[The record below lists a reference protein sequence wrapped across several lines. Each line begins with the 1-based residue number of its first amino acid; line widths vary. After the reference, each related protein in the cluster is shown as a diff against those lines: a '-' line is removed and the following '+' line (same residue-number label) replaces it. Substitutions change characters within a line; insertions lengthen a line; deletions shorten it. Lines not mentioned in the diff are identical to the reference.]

1 MDQPPALTGCLV
13 LYQYEGIVQM
23 RILVISDI
31 HSNSVA
37 LESIREKFDIC
48 FCLGDLVDY
57 GPNPARCV
65 QWVMENKAEVVRGNH
80 DHGTAHSV
88 AVVGG
93 TGFRYLT
100 SVTRPLQWAA
110 LDSSQRNFLA
120 RLPLTRRLV
129 VDGVRY
135 LLLHGTPRDP
145 LDEYLRRDP
154 AAWAEQVKDQEVDVV
169 CVGHSHMQFELDAG
183 GVRILN
189 PGSVGLPRDSDPRA
203 AYAIIDNGKIQLKRL
218 RYDIEKA
225 IAMNDALPIPDEAK
239 AMYRTCLTNGRL
251 RPPVAAESKSA
262 ILENSA

>member
-1 MDQPPALTGCLV
+1 
-13 LYQYEGIVQM
+13 M

-37 LESIREKFDIC
+37 LEAIREKFDIC

-57 GPNPARCV
+57 GPVPANCV
-65 QWVMENKAEVVRGNH
+65 QWIIDNKAEVVRGNH

-88 AVVGG
+88 AVVGD

-100 SVTRPLQWAA
+100 SVTRPLQWSA
-110 LDSSQRNFLA
+110 LDTNQRKFLA
-120 RLPLTRRLV
+120 RLPITKRVV

-135 LLLHGTPRDP
+135 LLVHGTPRDP
-145 LDEYLRRDP
+145 LDEYLRKDP
-154 AAWAEQVKDQEVDVV
+154 AAWAEQVKDLEVDVV
-169 CVGHSHMQFELDAG
+169 CVGHSHLQFDLDAG

-203 AYAIIDNGKIQLKRL
+203 AYAIIENGKIQNIQLKRIP
-218 RYDIEKA
+218 YDIQKA
-225 IAMNDALPIPDEAK
+225 IAMNDALPLPDEAK

-251 RPPVAAESKSA
+251 RPTVAPESKSA
-262 ILENSA
+262 VAERSA

>member
-1 MDQPPALTGCLV
+1 
-13 LYQYEGIVQM
+13 M

-37 LESIREKFDIC
+37 LEAIREKFDIC

-57 GPNPARCV
+57 GPDPAKCV
-65 QWVMENKAEVVRGNH
+65 QWIIDNKAEVVRGNH

-88 AVVGG
+88 AVVGD

-100 SVTRPLQWAA
+100 SVTRPLQWSA
-110 LDSSQRNFLA
+110 LDTNQRKFLA
-120 RLPLTRRLV
+120 RLPITKRVV

-135 LLLHGTPRDP
+135 LLVHGTPRDP
-145 LDEYLRRDP
+145 LDEYLRKDP
-154 AAWAEQVKDQEVDVV
+154 AAWTEQVKELEVDVV
-169 CVGHSHMQFELDAG
+169 CVGHSHLQFDLDAG

-203 AYAIIDNGKIQLKRL
+203 AYAIIENGKIQNIQLKRIP
-218 RYDIEKA
+218 YDIQKA
-225 IAMNDALPIPDEAK
+225 IAMNDALPLPDEAK

-251 RPPVAAESKSA
+251 RPPVAPESKSA
-262 ILENSA
+262 VAERSA

>member
-1 MDQPPALTGCLV
+1 
-13 LYQYEGIVQM
+13 M

-37 LESIREKFDIC
+37 LEAIREKFDIC

-57 GPNPARCV
+57 GPDPAKCV
-65 QWVMENKAEVVRGNH
+65 QWMIDNKAEVVRGNH

-88 AVVGG
+88 AVVGD

-100 SVTRPLQWAA
+100 SVTRPLQWSA
-110 LDSSQRNFLA
+110 LDTNQRKFLA
-120 RLPLTRRLV
+120 RLPITKRVV

-135 LLLHGTPRDP
+135 LLVHGTPRDP
-145 LDEYLRRDP
+145 LDEYLRKDP

-169 CVGHSHMQFELDAG
+169 CVGHSHLQFDLDAG

-203 AYAIIDNGKIQLKRL
+203 AYAIIEDGKIQNIQLKRIP
-218 RYDIEKA
+218 YDIQKA
-225 IAMNDALPIPDEAK
+225 IAMNDALPLPDEAK

-251 RPPVAAESKSA
+251 RPPVASESKSA
-262 ILENSA
+262 VVERSA

>member
-1 MDQPPALTGCLV
+1 
-13 LYQYEGIVQM
+13 M

-37 LESIREKFDIC
+37 LEAIREKFDIC

-57 GPNPARCV
+57 GPDPAKCV
-65 QWVMENKAEVVRGNH
+65 QWIIDKKAEVVRGNH

-88 AVVGG
+88 AVVGD

-100 SVTRPLQWAA
+100 SVTRPLQWSA
-110 LDSSQRNFLA
+110 LDTNQRKFLA
-120 RLPLTRRLV
+120 RLPITKRVV

-135 LLLHGTPRDP
+135 LLVHGTPRDP
-145 LDEYLRRDP
+145 LDEYLRKDP

-169 CVGHSHMQFELDAG
+169 CVGHSHLQFDLDAG

-203 AYAIIDNGKIQLKRL
+203 AYAIIEDGKIQNIQLKRIP
-218 RYDIEKA
+218 YDIQKA
-225 IAMNDALPIPDEAK
+225 IAMNDALPLPDEAK

-262 ILENSA
+262 VVERSA

>member
-1 MDQPPALTGCLV
+1 
-13 LYQYEGIVQM
+13 M

-37 LESIREKFDIC
+37 LEAIREKFDIC

-57 GPNPARCV
+57 GPDPAKCV
-65 QWVMENKAEVVRGNH
+65 QWIIDNKAEVVRGNH

-88 AVVGG
+88 AVVGD

-100 SVTRPLQWAA
+100 SVTRPLQWSA
-110 LDSSQRNFLA
+110 LDTNQRKFLA
-120 RLPLTRRLV
+120 RLPITKRVV

-135 LLLHGTPRDP
+135 LLVHGTPRDP
-145 LDEYLRRDP
+145 LDEYLRKDP
-154 AAWAEQVKDQEVDVV
+154 AAWAEQVKEQEVDVV
-169 CVGHSHMQFELDAG
+169 CVGHSHLQFDLDAG

-203 AYAIIDNGKIQLKRL
+203 AYAIIEDGKIQNIQLKRIP
-218 RYDIEKA
+218 YDIQKA
-225 IAMNDALPIPDEAK
+225 IAMNDALPLPDEAK

-262 ILENSA
+262 VAERSA

>member
-1 MDQPPALTGCLV
+1 
-13 LYQYEGIVQM
+13 M

-37 LESIREKFDIC
+37 LEAIREKFDIC

-57 GPNPARCV
+57 GPDPAKCV
-65 QWVMENKAEVVRGNH
+65 QWIIDNKAEVVRGNH

-88 AVVGG
+88 AVVGD

-100 SVTRPLQWAA
+100 SVTRPLQWSA
-110 LDSSQRNFLA
+110 LDTNQRKFLA
-120 RLPLTRRLV
+120 RLPITKRVV

-135 LLLHGTPRDP
+135 LLVHGTPRDP
-145 LDEYLRRDP
+145 LDEYLRKDP

-169 CVGHSHMQFELDAG
+169 CVGHSHLQFDLDAG

-203 AYAIIDNGKIQLKRL
+203 AYAIIEDGKIQNIQLKRIP
-218 RYDIEKA
+218 YDIQKA
-225 IAMNDALPIPDEAK
+225 IAMNDALPLPDEAK

-251 RPPVAAESKSA
+251 RPPVAPESKSA
-262 ILENSA
+262 VAERSA

>member
-1 MDQPPALTGCLV
+1 
-13 LYQYEGIVQM
+13 M

-37 LESIREKFDIC
+37 LEAIREKFDIC

-57 GPNPARCV
+57 GPDPAKCV
-65 QWVMENKAEVVRGNH
+65 QWMIDNKAEVVRGNH

-88 AVVGG
+88 AVVGD

-100 SVTRPLQWAA
+100 SVTRPLQWSA
-110 LDSSQRNFLA
+110 LDTNQRKFLA
-120 RLPLTRRLV
+120 RLPITKRVV

-135 LLLHGTPRDP
+135 LLVHGTPRDP
-145 LDEYLRRDP
+145 LDEYLRKDP

-169 CVGHSHMQFELDAG
+169 CVGHSHLQFDLDAG

-203 AYAIIDNGKIQLKRL
+203 AYAIIEDGKIQNIQLKRIP
-218 RYDIEKA
+218 YDIPKA
-225 IAMNDALPIPDEAK
+225 IAMNDALPLPDEAK

-251 RPPVAAESKSA
+251 RPPVASESKSA
-262 ILENSA
+262 VVERSA

>member
-1 MDQPPALTGCLV
+1 
-13 LYQYEGIVQM
+13 M

-37 LESIREKFDIC
+37 LEAIREKFDIC

-57 GPNPARCV
+57 GPDPAKCV
-65 QWVMENKAEVVRGNH
+65 QWIIDNNAEVVRGNH

-88 AVVGG
+88 AVVGD

-100 SVTRPLQWAA
+100 SVTRPLQWSA
-110 LDSSQRNFLA
+110 LDTNQRKFLA
-120 RLPLTRRLV
+120 RLPITKRVV

-135 LLLHGTPRDP
+135 LLVHGTPRDP
-145 LDEYLRRDP
+145 LDEYLRKDP
-154 AAWAEQVKDQEVDVV
+154 AAWAEQVKELEVDVV
-169 CVGHSHMQFELDAG
+169 CVGHSHLQFDLDAG

-203 AYAIIDNGKIQLKRL
+203 AYAIIENGKIQNIQLKRIP
-218 RYDIEKA
+218 YDIQKA
-225 IAMNDALPIPDEAK
+225 IAMNDALPLPDEAK

-262 ILENSA
+262 VAERSA

>member
-1 MDQPPALTGCLV
+1 
-13 LYQYEGIVQM
+13 M

-37 LESIREKFDIC
+37 LEAIREKFDIC

-57 GPNPARCV
+57 GPDPAKCV
-65 QWVMENKAEVVRGNH
+65 QWIIDKKAEVVRGNH

-88 AVVGG
+88 AVVGD

-100 SVTRPLQWAA
+100 SVTRPLQWSA
-110 LDSSQRNFLA
+110 LDTNQRKFLA
-120 RLPLTRRLV
+120 RLPITKRVV

-135 LLLHGTPRDP
+135 LLVHGTPRDP
-145 LDEYLRRDP
+145 LDEYLRKDP

-169 CVGHSHMQFELDAG
+169 CVGHSHLQFDLDAG

-203 AYAIIDNGKIQLKRL
+203 AYAIIEDGKIQNIQLKRIS
-218 RYDIEKA
+218 YDIQKA
-225 IAMNDALPIPDEAK
+225 IAMNDALPLPDEAK

-251 RPPVAAESKSA
+251 RPPVASESKSA
-262 ILENSA
+262 VVERSA

>member
-1 MDQPPALTGCLV
+1 
-13 LYQYEGIVQM
+13 M

-37 LESIREKFDIC
+37 LEAIREKFDIC

-57 GPNPARCV
+57 GPDPAKCV
-65 QWVMENKAEVVRGNH
+65 QWIIDNKAEVVRGNH

-88 AVVGG
+88 AVVGD

-100 SVTRPLQWAA
+100 SVTRPLQWSA
-110 LDSSQRNFLA
+110 LDTNQRKFLA
-120 RLPLTRRLV
+120 RLPITKRVV

-135 LLLHGTPRDP
+135 LLVHGTPRDP
-145 LDEYLRRDP
+145 LDEYLRKDP
-154 AAWAEQVKDQEVDVV
+154 AAWAEQVKELEVDVV
-169 CVGHSHMQFELDAG
+169 CVGHSHLQFDLDAG

-203 AYAIIDNGKIQLKRL
+203 AYAIIENGKIQNIQLKRIP
-218 RYDIEKA
+218 YDIQKA
-225 IAMNDALPIPDEAK
+225 IAMNDALPLPDEAK

-262 ILENSA
+262 VAERSA

>member
-1 MDQPPALTGCLV
+1 
-13 LYQYEGIVQM
+13 M

-37 LESIREKFDIC
+37 LEAIREKFDIC

-57 GPNPARCV
+57 GPDPAKCV
-65 QWVMENKAEVVRGNH
+65 QWIIDNKAEVVRGNH

-88 AVVGG
+88 AVVGD

-100 SVTRPLQWAA
+100 SVTRPLQWSA
-110 LDSSQRNFLA
+110 LDTNQRKFLA
-120 RLPLTRRLV
+120 RLPITKRVV

-135 LLLHGTPRDP
+135 LLVHGTPRDP
-145 LDEYLRRDP
+145 LDEYLRKDP
-154 AAWAEQVKDQEVDVV
+154 AAWAELVKDLEVDVV
-169 CVGHSHMQFELDAG
+169 CVGHSHLQFDLDAG

-203 AYAIIDNGKIQLKRL
+203 AYAIIENGKIQNIQLKRIP
-218 RYDIEKA
+218 YDIQKA
-225 IAMNDALPIPDEAK
+225 IAMNDALPLPDEAK

-262 ILENSA
+262 IAERSA

>member
-1 MDQPPALTGCLV
+1 
-13 LYQYEGIVQM
+13 M

-37 LESIREKFDIC
+37 LEAIREKFDIC

-57 GPNPARCV
+57 GPDPAKCV
-65 QWVMENKAEVVRGNH
+65 QWIIDKKAEVVRGNH

-88 AVVGG
+88 AVVGD

-100 SVTRPLQWAA
+100 SVTRPLQWSA
-110 LDSSQRNFLA
+110 LDTNQRKFLA
-120 RLPLTRRLV
+120 RLPITKRVV

-135 LLLHGTPRDP
+135 LLVHGTPRDP
-145 LDEYLRRDP
+145 LDEYLRKDP

-169 CVGHSHMQFELDAG
+169 CVGHSHLQFDLDAG

-203 AYAIIDNGKIQLKRL
+203 AYAIIEDGKIQNIQLKRIS
-218 RYDIEKA
+218 YDIQKA
-225 IAMNDALPIPDEAK
+225 IAMNDALPLPDEAK

-262 ILENSA
+262 VVERSA

>member
-1 MDQPPALTGCLV
+1 
-13 LYQYEGIVQM
+13 M

-37 LESIREKFDIC
+37 LEAIREKFDIC

-57 GPNPARCV
+57 GPDPAKCV
-65 QWVMENKAEVVRGNH
+65 QWIIDKKAEVVRGNH

-88 AVVGG
+88 AVVGD

-100 SVTRPLQWAA
+100 SVTRPLQWSA
-110 LDSSQRNFLA
+110 LDTNQRKFLA
-120 RLPLTRRLV
+120 RLPITKRVV

-135 LLLHGTPRDP
+135 LLVHGTPRDP
-145 LDEYLRRDP
+145 LDEYLRKDP

-169 CVGHSHMQFELDAG
+169 CVGHSHLQFDLDAG

-203 AYAIIDNGKIQLKRL
+203 AYAIIEDGKIQNIQLKRIP
-218 RYDIEKA
+218 YDIQKA
-225 IAMNDALPIPDEAK
+225 IAMNDALPLPDEAK

-251 RPPVAAESKSA
+251 RPPVASESKSA
-262 ILENSA
+262 VVERSA